1 MMDDKIQY
9 KLLEEHHENLLD
21 QVDKLQLIEQ
31 LIHQKEFLFEILGYQ
46 VLQYIFLDYLER
58 MAISHKA

>member
-1 MMDDKIQY
+1 MDDKIQY